1 MSLVPTIE
9 QVHVEQV
16 AKCGRVFHH
25 AASKIGCDVMRRIAD
40 LLSDPNRLPNYYK
53 KPNYTNQGEDYKPE
67 IEIKLPLFLGYDL
80 LETIDLPHQLMIQS
94 ELERALADVASSI
107 RLQMERFT
115 HVGADRSDKLTI
127 VLRGELI

>member
-9 QVHVEQV
+9 PVHLERVT
-16 AKCGRVFHH
+16 KCGRTFHH

-40 LLSDPNRLPNYYK
+40 LLSDPDRLPNYYK
-53 KPNYTNQGEDYKPE
+53 KPNYTMQGESYKPE

-80 LETIDLPHQLMIQS
+80 LEGIDHSHQLTIQS
-94 ELERALADVASSI
+94 ELERALADVASSV